1 MKKLVLTGVLFLAF
15 FAGFA
20 QVPAVAMLDHKGT
33 LTPYYGPAALQKAYA
48 AADTGDIITLSPGLF
63 YSQNIEKKK
72 LTIRGAGMFQ
82 DTLAGTD
89 RTHISGDFF
98 LNADSVTIEGLY
110 IPGTIDHG
118 RVVSYG
124 GLLKKCYIGQLYV
137 YDGAKT
143 TYNLRV
149 LECIINGCCYA
160 NNMVNC
166 KFENSYI
173 ASVCGH
179 NENGSNV
186 VYNCVA
192 GLVPGDCFKW
202 ITRNCVFFAE
212 QRANASYTSSDY
224 CIGINIYS
232 SGYYGAY
239 DYYEVFPITS
249 HLYNIKAYAAVF
261 KDFRGSYTYSPTGGT
276 SLALQDSIV
285 NQIKGSDGTQVGIFG
300 GTYPF
305 DPNMGNRKVVVPE
318 KTKMDGK
325 LEVEI
330 KKAE

>member
-48 AADTGDIITLSPGLF
+48 AADTSDIITLSPGLF
-63 YSQNIEKKK
+63 YSQNIAKKK

-82 DTLAGTD
+82 DTLAGTGN
-89 RTHISGDFF
+89 THIYGSFQ
-98 LNADSVTIEGLY
+98 LNADSVTLEGLY
-110 IPGTIDHG
+110 IPDGIDHG
-118 RVVSYG
+118 KVITYG
-124 GLLKKCYIGQLYV
+124 GLLKKCYFGTLYRD
-137 YDGAKT
+137 YSYYY
-143 TYNLRV
+143 TYNLRI
-149 LECIINGCCYA
+149 LECIINGNCYTD
-160 NNMVNC
+160 NMFNC
-166 KFENSYI
+166 RFENSYI
-173 ASVCGH
+173 ASIYNH

-192 GLVPGDCFKW
+192 GLYSADCYRIIVQNSILFCY
-202 ITRNCVFFAE
+202 RGY
-212 QRANASYTSSDY
+212 SDGYYSSNDY
-224 CIGINIYS
+224 CIGINTHGS
-232 SGYYGAY
+232 HVYYAA
-239 DYYEVFPITS
+239 FPVTS
-249 HLYNIKAYAAVF
+249 HLYNIESYAAVF
-261 KDFRGSYTYSPTGGT
+261 KDFRGSYTYSLTGGT

-285 NQIKGSDGTQVGIFG
+285 NQIKGSDGTQLGIFG

-305 DPNMGNRKVVVPE
+305 DPSMGNRKVVVPG